1 MVEEDGGVLV
11 DQLYEFCA
19 KRNMRKRF
27 RVFFFEHRSMFAGL
41 GADDD
46 EQPHELLAAFQR
58 WEELFEEDVAEFLA
72 ESGMDHT
79 MFYESCL
86 KFQHEGNDDG
96 ASADTL
102 KSNARR
108 DDDAIVFKVRL
119 ASARDAEGAPA
130 ANFREK
136 LPRF

>member
-72 ESGMDHT
+72 ESGMNHT

-102 KSNARR
+102 KMVLSALDFSTFVNLMRAQVREQC
-108 DDDAIVFKVRL
+108 DAD
-119 ASARDAEGAPA
+119 ADAESMG
-130 ANFREK
+130 
-136 LPRF
+136 L